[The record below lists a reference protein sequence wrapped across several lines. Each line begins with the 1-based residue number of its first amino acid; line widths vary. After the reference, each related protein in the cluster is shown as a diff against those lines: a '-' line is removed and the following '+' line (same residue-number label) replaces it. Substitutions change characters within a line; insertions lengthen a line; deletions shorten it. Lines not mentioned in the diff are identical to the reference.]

1 MSTYDE
7 EGLLNVDTVENTIVT
22 NSKYDPKYVVAFLN
36 SKLVAWYAYT
46 FIFNKAVRTMD
57 LDDYYI
63 GKIPI
68 YPAEAEDQKR
78 LVNMVDKMLKLTR
91 QMAEMHTKFEEY
103 LNKFPRTED
112 VPFQNYYNRIPLENR
127 IVVVPSNC
135 RGLIKNI
142 QIKQDGEWLVILIDG
157 IVQDNSSEREVF
169 DMEILRIK
177 IEDDHLRN
185 FLCECIRSSKMRPLE
200 SNILKK
206 ILEIKI
212 PNFHRNREE
221 NLKIIKE
228 IMESFIPAKHQSMK
242 LIEEVSELENQINK
256 AIYTLFGLNEKEIAF
271 IESTLPSG
279 SIVAKLLGR

>member
-7 EGLLNVDTVENTIVT
+7 KGLLNVDTVENTIVT
-22 NSKYDPKYVVAFLN
+22 NSKYDPKYVVALLN

-57 LDDYYI
+57 LDDYYV

-78 LVNMVDKMLKLTR
+78 LVDMVDKMLSLTR
-91 QMAEMHTKFEEY
+91 QMAEIRAKFEEY

-112 VPFQNYYNRIPLENR
+112 VPFQNYYNRVPLENR
-127 IVVVPSNC
+127 IVAVPSNY
-135 RGLIKNI
+135 RGIIKNI
-142 QIKQDGEWLVILIDG
+142 QTKQDGDWLVILIDG
-157 IVQDNSSEREVF
+157 IIQDNGSKREVF
-169 DMEILRIK
+169 DTEILRIK
-177 IEDDHLRN
+177 VEDYYLRN
-185 FLCECIRSSKMRPLE
+185 FLCECISSSKIRPSE
-200 SNILKK
+200 GNILKK

-212 PNFHRNREE
+212 PNFHKNREE
-221 NLKIIKE
+221 NLKVIKE
-228 IMESFIPAKHQSMK
+228 IMESFILAKRQSIK
-242 LIEEVSELENQINK
+242 LIEEVSQSENQINK
-256 AIYTLFGLNEKEIAF
+256 MIYALFGLDEEEIAF